1 MHAPAFI
8 LSSWQRQSPD
18 RSRNWAPAE
27 GFRAHD
33 CHTASPCLEKIVLT
47 VRIRN
52 AMIPM
57 NFKRKEQLNM
67 LMQVFIPH
75 NGSIAPLGSV

>member
-1 MHAPAFI
+1 MQAPAFI

-18 RSRNWAPAE
+18 RSRNWVPAE
-27 GFRAHD
+27 GFRTHY
-33 CHTASPCLEKIVLT
+33 CHTTKPCLVKNVLT

-52 AMIPM
+52 AMIPI
-57 NFKRKEQLNM
+57 NYERKEQLNM